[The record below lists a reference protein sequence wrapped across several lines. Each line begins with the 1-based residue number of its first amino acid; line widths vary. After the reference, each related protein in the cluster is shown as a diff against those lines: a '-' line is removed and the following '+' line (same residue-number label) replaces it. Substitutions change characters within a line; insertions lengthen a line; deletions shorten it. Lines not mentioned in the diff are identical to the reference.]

1 MGKETMKKKTLVL
14 GASPNPQRYGY
25 IATEMLTEYEHEVV
39 PFGIKKG
46 EINGKP
52 LVNELPEDTD
62 FDTVTLYLNP
72 TNQREYY
79 DYIIGLHPKRVVFN
93 PGTENPEFEQMLAS
107 NGIQPLEACTL
118 VLLRTGQY

>member
-1 MGKETMKKKTLVL
+1 MGMTNKKTLVL
-14 GASPNPQRYGY
+14 GASPNPARYGY
-25 IATEMLTEYEHEVV
+25 LATNMLMEYKHDVV

-46 EINGKP
+46 DINGVRI
-52 LVNELPEDTD
+52 VNELPDDTD

-72 TNQREYY
+72 ANQKEYY
-79 DYIIGLHPKRVVFN
+79 DYIIGLKPNRVVFN
-93 PGTENPEFEQMLAS
+93 PGTENEELAQKLLQ

>member
-1 MGKETMKKKTLVL
+1 MKKKTLVL
-14 GASPNPQRYGY
+14 GASPNPERYGY
-25 IATEMLTEYEHEVV
+25 KATEMLSEYGHTVI
-39 PFGIKKG
+39 PFGIRKG

-52 LVNELPEDTD
+52 MVNELPKDTD

-72 TNQREYY
+72 THQREYH

-93 PGTENPEFEQMLAS
+93 PGTENPEFEQQLIE
-107 NGIQPLEACTL
+107 NGIQSLEACTL

>member
-1 MGKETMKKKTLVL
+1 MNKKTLVL
-14 GASPNPQRYGY
+14 GASPNPSRYGY
-25 IATEMLTEYEHEVV
+25 IATEMLTEFEHEVV
-39 PFGIKKG
+39 PYGIKKG

-52 LVNELPEDTD
+52 IVNELPQDTD

-79 DYIIGLHPKRVVFN
+79 NYIIGLHPQRVVFN
-93 PGTENPEFEQMLAS
+93 PGTENPEFEQKLI
-107 NGIQPLEACTL
+107 NEGIHPLEACTL

>member
-1 MGKETMKKKTLVL
+1 MNKKTLVL
-14 GASPNPQRYGY
+14 GASPNPERYGY
-25 IATEMLTEYEHEVV
+25 KATEMLTEYGHTVV
-39 PFGIKKG
+39 PFGLKKG

-52 LVNELPEDTD
+52 MVNVLPENAD

-72 TNQREYY
+72 TNQVEYY

-93 PGTENPEFEQMLAS
+93 PGTENPEFEQQLIS
-107 NGIQPLEACTL
+107 KGIQPLEACTL

>member
-1 MGKETMKKKTLVL
+1 MKKKTLVL
-14 GASPNPQRYGY
+14 GASPNPARYGY
-25 IATEMLTEYEHEVV
+25 MATEMLTEYEHEVV
-39 PFGIKKG
+39 PYGIKKG

-52 LVNELPEDTD
+52 MVNELPEDKD

-93 PGTENPEFEQMLAS
+93 PGTENPEFEQKLID
-107 NGIQPLEACTL
+107 NGIQPLQACTL

>member
-1 MGKETMKKKTLVL
+1 MGKQLMKKKTLVL
-14 GASPNPQRYGY
+14 GASPNPQRYGFL
-25 IATEMLTEYEHEVV
+25 ATEMLTEYKHEVV

-52 LVNELPEDTD
+52 IVNELPDDAD

-72 TNQREYY
+72 TNQHEYY

-93 PGTENPEFEQMLAS
+93 PGTENPEFEQMLIS
-107 NGIQPLEACTL
+107 RGIQPLEACTL